1 MLHENKDEF
10 IKSLE
15 RASRIKGF
23 LLPLLEK
30 DYYLTLILSRAN
42 QLSGD
47 LIFKG
52 GTCLSKVYYSYYRLS
67 EDLDFTMILSQ
78 DGVTRGQC
86 RKCIQPIKDR
96 IEKFAEQ
103 FGMSIVF

>member
-42 QLSGD
+42 QLSED

-52 GTCLSKVYYSYYRLS
+52 GTLPR
-67 EDLDFTMILSQ
+67 M
-78 DGVTRGQC
+78 
-86 RKCIQPIKDR
+86 
-96 IEKFAEQ
+96 
-103 FGMSIVF
+103 